1 VNSTPHYKM
10 DVDPSRL
17 IFEKEKFAPH
27 VMVSSGI
34 SVAGKGQLHFVDEKA
49 KLMLTTMKTI

>member
-1 VNSTPHYKM
+1 M